1 MQKLLLSLGWKSLPL
16 TFSLASTFSFVFWFF
31 QQLEGPRNPQ
41 MEKIDL
47 ELKLKIATSAENQ
60 EEVAEEIARLVSY
73 LFLPILTEQIAL
85 TRKLSFTDQ

>member
-1 MQKLLLSLGWKSLPL
+1 
-16 TFSLASTFSFVFWFF
+16 
-31 QQLEGPRNPQ
+31 